1 MARPVLVIGSGV
13 AGVSACLHIFEKCP
27 ETQISLVSYQSLMA
41 PSNDQSKI
49 VRADYANRERM
60 EEAQRAQKA
69 WKEGSFALHYIERG
83 RIVAYA
89 KHDKTLQHID
99 ENRKD
104 LGLRPRPRGNKA
116 FFETFFGSSHA
127 PDDLIFVHNS
137 DDAVVD
143 WMPCMVKHE
152 QMARDICH
160 QTQGKVYETE
170 VMSLQ
175 RDGNRVAAAILAN
188 GDRIDTSGCDI
199 VLAVGSWTME
209 MLQKSEIKLPPMHRI
224 PVPTG
229 LFAFELELNDEQVEF
244 FKEKPVFSHVGRAEF
259 LPPIREGRTAKLTWV
274 EPFTV
279 SQIRDVSTSAL
290 AHRALENAAGWARQ
304 MFPLLE
310 GAKVRAIRF
319 YCDGVTE
326 TQAPLITRHPVIENV
341 ILACGGSY
349 TRAKDLP
356 TDGGYVALLLNGE
369 HVPERFSWKGLT
381 ATEGDQPLLVGRDS
395 FETLEAQAQKD
406 LGDRLSDSIII
417 I

>member
-1 MARPVLVIGSGV
+1 MARRVIVIGSGV
-13 AGVSACLHIFEKCP
+13 AGVSACLRIFEECP
-27 ETQISLVSYQSLMA
+27 GTQISLVSHQSRMA

-49 VRADYANRERM
+49 VRADYANLERM
-60 EEAQRAQKA
+60 MEAQRAQKA
-69 WKEGSFALHYIERG
+69 WKKGSFASHCIERG

-89 KHDKTLQHID
+89 EHDKTLQSID
-99 ENRKD
+99 KNRED

-116 FFETFFGSSHA
+116 FFETFFGPSHA
-127 PDDLIFVHNS
+127 PDDFIYVHNS

-152 QMARDICH
+152 QKARDICH
-160 QTQGKVYETE
+160 QTQGRVYETE

-175 RDGNRVAAAILAN
+175 HDGNRVTAAIFAN

-209 MLQKSEIKLPPMHRI
+209 VLQKSEIELPPQHRV

-244 FKEKPVFSHVGRAEF
+244 FKDKPVFSHVGRAEF
-259 LPPIREGRTAKLTWV
+259 VPPIREGRTAKLTWV

-290 AHRALENAAGWARQ
+290 AHRVLENAAGWARQ
-304 MFPLLE
+304 MLPRLQ
-310 GAKVRAIRF
+310 GARVRAIRF

-326 TQAPLITRHPVIENV
+326 TQAPLITRHPGIENL

-356 TDGGYVALLLNGE
+356 TDGGYVARLLNEEGG
-369 HVPERFSWKGLT
+369 PERFTWKG
-381 ATEGDQPLLVGRDS
+381 ATSTEQDQPLLVGRTN
-395 FETLEAQAQKD
+395 FECLEEQAQKE
-406 LGDRLSDSIII
+406 LGDRFPLCIVI
-417 I
+417 